1 MDKGLLLTISE
12 ASHMLGVSEVTLRQW
27 TDEGKVKAFITPG
40 GHRRYSKDELLKLIG
55 AHQHGVK
62 EVVEKMELTPAL
74 HLQIAQEK
82 FAQTSWYKKL
92 DIDSRRQLGGYG
104 RKILK
109 LAIAYIAKPRK
120 RDETLKLA
128 QELGYELGKKLV
140 SLGLSLSDSLE
151 AFLWHRSPGMNVIT
165 GLTRGGG
172 TLSRGVVNLIP
183 SVNHLLDEILLSL
196 VKAYQDYRDNAEK

>member
-1 MDKGLLLTISE
+1 MDKGSLLTISE
-12 ASHMLGVSEVTLRQW
+12 ASHMLGVTEVTLRQW
-27 TDEGKVKAFITPG
+27 TDEGQVKAFITPG

-55 AHQHGVK
+55 VHQHGIR
-62 EVVEKMELTPAL
+62 EVVEKMELTPSL

-82 FAQTSWYKKL
+82 FAQTPWYKKL
-92 DIDSRRQLGGYG
+92 DVDSRRELGSYG

-109 LAIAYIAKPRK
+109 LAITYVAKPRK
-120 RDETLKLA
+120 RDETLQLGR
-128 QELGYELGKKLV
+128 ELGYELGKKLA

-165 GLTRGGG
+165 GFTKGGG

-196 VKAYQDYRDNAEK
+196 VKAYQDYQDEGEV